1 MKKAREKI
9 QCGFIRKILLNIQ
22 CQPSDENAEKTV
34 EALDIYH
41 RHFGYNNLIEHPKYD
56 LTLENQNL

>member
-1 MKKAREKI
+1 MRENSKVWLSHMKKAREKI

-41 RHFGYNNLIEHPKYD
+41 RHSQGNI
-56 LTLENQNL
+56 